1 MNVEVVVDRLH
12 KHGQRASYAAV
23 GGLVGLPARS
33 VMTGR
38 PKNPRNSWVVSK
50 GTGLPS
56 GYTRAETDARLA
68 GSAAPIT
75 TPEELREWLNQ
86 RP

>member
-1 MNVEVVVDRLH
+1 
-12 KHGQRASYAAV
+12 
-23 GGLVGLPARS
+23 
-33 VMTGR
+33 
-38 PKNPRNSWVVSK
+38 VVSK